1 MLDEP
6 ARSGE
11 TTKEYIF
18 SPDSLGRY
26 LGLGCEYESIRSR
39 RGKGDPIFKITRQTD
54 YGVFILT
61 SMANRL
67 ESGEGYKQVY
77 SAPEI
82 STLTGLAL
90 PNVSKILK
98 ALVRGNLL
106 ESRRGARGGYRLAR
120 DPHLIT
126 VQQMIEALNGP
137 ISLTECIETGPEECG
152 IGSLC
157 PLSSN
162 WKFINDRIRVTLEC
176 ITLEQM
182 AVPGGVQLAAVSE
195 QSKDFQEETDD

>member
-1 MLDEP
+1 
-6 ARSGE
+6 
-11 TTKEYIF
+11 
-18 SPDSLGRY
+18 LGRQY
-26 LGLGCEYESIRSR
+26 PSIRSR

-61 SMANRL
+61 SMAKRL
-67 ESGEGYKQVY
+67 ESGEGYKLVY

-137 ISLTECIETGPEECG
+137 ISLTECVDTGPGECG

-162 WKFINDRIRVTLEC
+162 WKFINDRIRVALEC
-176 ITLEQM
+176 ITLDQM
-182 AVPGGVQLAAVSE
+182 AVPGGVQLAAVSA